1 MELRR
6 KDRAMPKAEALELL
20 RDAEYGILAM
30 TDGAGEPYAVPVNH
44 ALEGRTLY
52 FHGALAGRKDACL
65 RRGGRV
71 CFTVVRGAEI
81 LAKDFTTRYESVVA
95 VGTPRLLATPEEK
108 AVGLRALI
116 RKFSPEFSDKGE
128 QCIAHT
134 GKATAVWAI
143 DLCDVTGKANRG

>member
-6 KDRAMPKAEALELL
+6 KDRAMSEAETLEIL
-20 RDAEYGILAM
+20 RNAEYGILAM
-30 TDGAGEPYAVPVNH
+30 TDRAGEPYAVPVNH

-65 RRGGRV
+65 RRGGKV
-71 CFTVVRGAEI
+71 CFTVVHGAEI

-95 VGTPRLLATPEEK
+95 IGTPRLLETQEEK
-108 AVGLRALI
+108 AAGLRALI
-116 RKFSPEFSDKGE
+116 RKFSPEFSVEGE
-128 QCIAHT
+128 QCIANT

-143 DLCDVTGKANRG
+143 DLSDVTGKANRS